1 MEVELML
8 VTGQPPVRRRRGR
21 SNRAARIAVPVT
33 AAVTLSLGVGIFVAA
48 SSGGPA
54 KVHQAAASTSQGVS
68 SSAVNTDCDIIVPA
82 HPLTAKGLATPYQLT
97 GPAGTSPADS
107 GCQMINSVNLG
118 AFVQATILNPAT
130 GALSVYDP
138 LVITKGTRPAVA
150 PVVPKLPAHAVVTID
165 IGFNGATLRQVGA
178 TPGALRQG
186 KCTDGEPGS
195 PFGQVSFCNGPAF
208 FKAAFAAERVGRLVI
223 PSVGISRKMVAT
235 AGALGTGRACPT
247 VRNFDMV
254 DQDPSDNV
262 TTTYLLNPATG
273 RTAQYNAANK
283 ERIRGAK
290 QLVNGSD
297 NALIDDFLDP
307 ALGCAPLE
315 APDLGNH
322 GVMTT
327 SQALDELLAARN
339 EPKNAALIP
348 ENDGMVADNAGAI
361 DLAKTNLYRSEIGQ
375 PLVSSRTQ
383 ASSSPQ
389 MFCQNLINIQTP
401 FIAANEK
408 LLAAAPS
415 PVPTVGDTLYTFLAN
430 RLAGSFDELNCKN
443 FGLTQP
449 VVGIVTNGAGAATQ
463 VTLNTAV
470 QTASF

>member
-1 MEVELML
+1 ML
-8 VTGQPPVRRRRGR
+8 VTGQPPVRRRSRDSRGR
-21 SNRAARIAVPVT
+21 NGRTARIAVPVT

-48 SSGGPA
+48 SGGGPA
-54 KVHQAAASTSQGVS
+54 KIHQAAASSSQGVS
-68 SSAVNTDCDIIVPA
+68 SSAVNTDCAVIVPA

-97 GPAGTSPADS
+97 GPAGTSPAAS
-107 GCQMINSVNLG
+107 GCQMINSINLG
-118 AFVQATILNPAT
+118 AFVQATILDTRT
-130 GALSVYDP
+130 GALSVYNP
-138 LVITKGTRPAVA
+138 LVVTKGTRPAVA

-165 IGFNGATLRQVGA
+165 IGFNGAILRQVGA
-178 TPGALRQG
+178 TPEALRQG
-186 KCTDGEPGS
+186 NCTDGEPGS

-208 FKAAFAAERVGRLVI
+208 FKAAFAAERAGRLVI
-223 PSVGISRKMVAT
+223 PSLGKSRTMVAT

-247 VRNFDMV
+247 VRNFDLV

-262 TTTYLLNPATG
+262 TTAYLLNPATG
-273 RTAQYNAANK
+273 RTAQYTAADK
-283 ERIRGAK
+283 ARMPGARM
-290 QLVNGSD
+290 LVNGSD

-307 ALGCAPLE
+307 ALGCTPLT

-339 EPKNAALIP
+339 QPKNAALVP
-348 ENDGMVADNAGAI
+348 ENDGMVLDRGGNI

-375 PLVSSRTQ
+375 PPVSSLTQ

-389 MFCQNLINIQTP
+389 MFCQNLVNIQTP
-401 FIAANEK
+401 FIAANEN

-415 PVPTVGDTLYTFLAN
+415 PVPTVGDTLFTFLAS
-430 RLAGSFDELNCKN
+430 RLAGSFDDLNCKN

-449 VVGIVTNGAGAATQ
+449 VATVTNGAGAATQ
-463 VTLNTAV
+463 ATLNTAL